1 MLCKLLFLRTVPR
14 IKLTKHINKVTTGF
28 LFITCVMATHYGA
41 NLFRKNL
48 SFFFGFLFLGILF
61 GMPIW
66 LSFIFQNCSDSVF
79 ISSKTSLPNFLSLI
93 LFTLL
98 RSRYLHSECP
108 WTLREQV
115 VSLILSANPALN
127 HWCWLSAGVECR
139 FSAWRNCSNSRSML
153 ISLHTTHI
161 YPHLLPLC
169 YNCEWNCLN

>member
-79 ISSKTSLPNFLSLI
+79 ISSKTSASQFSFSNSLYI
-93 LFTLL
+93 TTFQISTQWVSMDSQRTSCVLNIVSKSSSKSLML
-98 RSRYLHSECP
+98 IECRSRMQIFCMKEL
-108 WTLREQV
+108 LK
-115 VSLILSANPALN
+115 
-127 HWCWLSAGVECR
+127 
-139 FSAWRNCSNSRSML
+139 FSINAHL
-153 ISLHTTHI
+153 VTYHAHISSSSSFVL
-161 YPHLLPLC
+161 
-169 YNCEWNCLN
+169 

>member
-1 MLCKLLFLRTVPR
+1 MLWQLTMEQIYLERTFPFSLDFYSLGYFLVCQYDWVLSFRIVLILFLSLLRQV
-14 IKLTKHINKVTTGF
+14 
-28 LFITCVMATHYGA
+28 
-41 NLFRKNL
+41 
-48 SFFFGFLFLGILF
+48 
-61 GMPIW
+61 
-66 LSFIFQNCSDSVF
+66 
-79 ISSKTSLPNFLSLI
+79 LPNFLSLI